1 MPLSFVSDNVAR
13 VVLSRGD
20 GSISASDLLNH
31 LSLLGA
37 SGVQAFD
44 QLLDLR
50 GASLGLTY
58 EDARDVVYQQHLELA
73 GRRGGVTVIVAD
85 STTTFGSA
93 RILEALM
100 SFQGFR
106 YVVFDDLSAAQRYFE
121 GTRSNA
127 DYPREH
133 PEQARVAVEAK

>member
-1 MPLSFVSDNVAR
+1 MPISFASDNAMH

-20 GSISASDLLNH
+20 GMVSASDLLTH
-31 LSLLGA
+31 LSMLGA
-37 SGVQAFD
+37 SGVQTFD

-50 GASLGLTY
+50 GASLTLTY

-73 GRRGGVTVIVAD
+73 GVRGGVTVIVTDNA
-85 STTTFGSA
+85 TTLASA

-106 YVVFDDLSAAQRYFE
+106 YNVFDELSAAQAYFE
-121 GTRSNA
+121 GIRANA
-127 DYPREH
+127 GYPRE
-133 PEQARVAVEAK
+133 PVVQPRLKVQA